1 MDFGNSYQVEFL
13 ARAVPGR
20 AQGDTGEIYSVGYAD
35 GGATEYPVIAG
46 EGYNEIDVPAERMAE
61 QLVRVQLHFL
71 HAGRIFMV
79 IGICGYLQ
87 QHSYTLLFQHPH
99 EVYGKGIGVV
109 IGADIYALYAFP
121 ANVLQDR
128 GKRQPFFYFGGY
140 SFAQIGKHIFVYHPL
155 PATVVANLVVAGA
168 YICPH
173 SLRRPP
179 GI

>member
-1 MDFGNSYQVEFL
+1 MPEVDFGNSYQVEFL
-13 ARAVPGR
+13 VRAMPER
-20 AQGDTGEIYSVGYAD
+20 AQGDVGEIYSVGYAD

-71 HAGRIFMV
+71 HAGRIFVV

-168 YICPH
+168 YICPA
-173 SLRRPP
+173 
-179 GI
+179 